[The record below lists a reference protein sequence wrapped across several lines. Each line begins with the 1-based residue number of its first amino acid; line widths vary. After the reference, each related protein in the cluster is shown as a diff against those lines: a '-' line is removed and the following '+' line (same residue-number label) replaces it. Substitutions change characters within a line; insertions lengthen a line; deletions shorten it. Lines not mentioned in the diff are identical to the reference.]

1 MKNNILAN
9 RRHLAVQLE
18 SPGVPDAAGDSTTPL
33 QESGVKGNAVV
44 EPPSTE
50 AHPAPTELPRLPDAA
65 TRSDFDED
73 ESLRKQCVEIIRSER
88 MAKDFRFAALLVA
101 TMDEWLKGPEMASI
115 NQRARIVHGAAFAA
129 FKALAELLG
138 SHAPSDTARFKD
150 YLLRHCTE
158 AVGLVR
164 DRVNVNLFW
173 RDLLDALCS
182 PLHPFGEGPDLLKLF
197 HLTAVIPA
205 ACPVT
210 EHQLKAGAESSAYAW
225 TSWELAFL
233 PRPVI
238 KILRAHKRRG
248 GRELPL
254 DQPDLRAQMQVRPY
268 WKPEPTT
275 RGHRKKFGKS
285 SRTSQKCWVVLV
297 DQHELGLQPVADAE
311 FQESLYAEGGS
322 AQGVFLT
329 GDEWVDPRK
338 GDLFALIDLLVKA
351 KEKTTRGGKPV

>member
-65 TRSDFDED
+65 TRSDFDEN

-88 MAKDFRFAALLVA
+88 TANDFRFAA
-101 TMDEWLKGPEMASI
+101 
-115 NQRARIVHGAAFAA
+115 AFAA
-129 FKALAELLG
+129 FAALAELLG
-138 SHAPSDTARFKD
+138 SHATSDTARFKD

-268 WKPEPTT
+268 WKPE
-275 RGHRKKFGKS
+275 
-285 SRTSQKCWVVLV
+285 RTGRPPKEVWQ
-297 DQHELGLQPVADAE
+297 GQP
-311 FQESLYAEGGS
+311 
-322 AQGVFLT
+322 
-329 GDEWVDPRK
+329 
-338 GDLFALIDLLVKA
+338 
-351 KEKTTRGGKPV
+351 